1 MIFINGIIGEDVTFL
16 DVVTAAKAD
25 TEPILRV
32 MIDSPG
38 GYVEVGKQIYAFL
51 KDYQER
57 PVHTYARGA
66 CASMAAH
73 IFMAGSERFI
83 GCDYKIHNPAIM
95 PEEGKRLESADL
107 RYNADYLDTLKKE
120 MIKEYVGVAG
130 VDPQV
135 VSDFMDN
142 DTSLTPDQAVALN
155 FATAKYEIKAVAL
168 YGEAQN
174 NESKTKQKKNMKNSK
189 LRAFALEIIDKIL
202 PSEEAAVSLDL
213 TDVNGNVL
221 TVERETGDPQVGDVA
236 SPDGE
241 YTMAD
246 GVVITVAGGV
256 ISDIVTPATD
266 DSEELRT
273 QLAEK
278 DAEIESLKAELGT
291 ATALKLEAATA
302 LKEVLTEVEN
312 AEAELVT
319 LRAKQKAVGSYA
331 PEGRAA
337 GKKAD
342 DASDIIKYA
351 AERKAEREAKKK

>member
-1 MIFINGIIGEDVTFL
+1 MKEKN
-16 DVVTAAKAD
+16 
-25 TEPILRV
+25 
-32 MIDSPG
+32 S
-38 GYVEVGKQIYAFL
+38 
-51 KDYQER
+51 
-57 PVHTYARGA
+57 
-66 CASMAAH
+66 
-73 IFMAGSERFI
+73 
-83 GCDYKIHNPAIM
+83 
-95 PEEGKRLESADL
+95 
-107 RYNADYLDTLKKE
+107 TLK
-120 MIKEYVGVAG
+120 AA
-130 VDPQV
+130 
-135 VSDFMDN
+135 VSKFI
-142 DTSLTPDQAVALN
+142 DTVFGGGAEP
-155 FATAKYEIKAVAL
+155 
-168 YGEAQN
+168 
-174 NESKTKQKKNMKNSK
+174 
-189 LRAFALEIIDKIL
+189 
-202 PSEEAAVSLDL
+202 VSLDL

-302 LKEVLTEVEN
+302 LKEVLTEVET

-319 LRAKQKAVGSYA
+319 LRAKQRAVGSYA

-342 DASDIIKYA
+342 DASDILKYA

>member
-51 KDYQER
+51 KNYQER

-66 CASMAAH
+66 CASMAAQ
-73 IFMAGSERFI
+73 IFLAGSQRFI
-83 GCDYKIHNPAIM
+83 GCDYLIHNPAIM
-95 PEEGKRLESADL
+95 PEGAPMGSADL
-107 RYNADYLDTLKKE
+107 RYNADYLDAIKKDA
-120 MIKEYVGVAG
+120 IKEYVAVTGLDA
-130 VDPQV
+130 QV
-135 VSDFMDN
+135 ISDFMDN
-142 DTSLTPDQAVALN
+142 ETSLVPDQAVALN

-236 SPDGE
+236 MPDGE

-273 QLAEK
+273 KLAER
-278 DAEIESLKAELGT
+278 DTEIESLKAELGT

-342 DASDIIKYA
+342 DASDILKYA